1 LSKNL
6 VINGVTYN
14 GIESMEIND
23 ANGKK
28 VTYVASDEVIID
40 LPDPSPAAGPG
51 DIAAGKQALD
61 GNGQIMTGTLKFL
74 VELPDL
80 GDYRAT
86 ANDIVLGKKAING
99 DGDVIEGT
107 IPVYYDDNAPAATAT
122 LNQIVGGTAYGYVT
136 LNERKVYDP
145 SVPVSFTMNAS
156 VFGNA
161 EESDVRSGYSFTSK
175 NGLAKTGTAEFG
187 GGGGSETVF
196 YTYLNWAS
204 MATFKMRVPYDGITW
219 REYVT
224 HDDCGVLGASVEIDL
239 FGSEQVRVGTSVNGY
254 PIYLNNG
261 GPDALVPIFG
271 ETGVFE
277 FVP

>member
-1 LSKNL
+1 MSKNL

-14 GIESMEIND
+14 GIESMEIYD

-80 GDYRAT
+80 GNYPAT
-86 ANDIVLGKKAING
+86 AADIALGKAAIDANGNVMVGTLDEYLGDYGQGGSCFPTSYGSNYING
-99 DGDVIEGT
+99 NVFLNSRKIYGTDVPVPVKMESSAFGDATPADVAEGKT
-107 IPVYYDDNAPAATAT
+107 FTSANGLKIVGTAT
-122 LNQIVGGTAYGYVT
+122 SGG
-136 LNERKVYDP
+136 
-145 SVPVSFTMNAS
+145 S
-156 VFGNA
+156 
-161 EESDVRSGYSFTSK
+161 
-175 NGLAKTGTAEFG
+175 
-187 GGGGSETVF
+187 GGSETVF

-239 FGSEQVRVGTSVNGY
+239 FGSEQVRVGTSSVGY
-254 PIYLNNG
+254 PLYLNNG
-261 GPDALVPIFG
+261 GPDTLVPIFG
-271 ETGVFE
+271 ETGVLE